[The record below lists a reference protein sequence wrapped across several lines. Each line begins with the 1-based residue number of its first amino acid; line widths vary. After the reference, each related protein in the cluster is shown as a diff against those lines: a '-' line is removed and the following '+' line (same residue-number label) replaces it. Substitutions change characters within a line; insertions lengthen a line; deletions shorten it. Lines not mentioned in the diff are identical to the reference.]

1 MPRYWLLKT
10 EPSTYSFRDLER
22 ERRTTWDGVANPVA
36 LKNIAAMQPGD
47 MALIYH
53 TGAEKAAVGIARIV
67 SAPYPDPRADD
78 SKLLVVD
85 LVPVQRLQ
93 RPVTLSQIKADRTF
107 AQHPLVR
114 QGRLSVVPLTQTEWD
129 RILSLATGKA

>member
-10 EPSTYSFRDLER
+10 EPSTYSFADLER
-22 ERRTTWDGVANPVA
+22 EGRTTWDGVTNPLA

-47 MALIYH
+47 TALIYH
-53 TGAEKAAVGIARIV
+53 TGSEKAAVGIARIV
-67 SAPYPDPRADD
+67 SAPYPDPEGHDP
-78 SKLLVVD
+78 KLLVVD

-93 RPVTLSQIKADRTF
+93 HPVTLLQIKADRTF

-114 QGRLSVVPLTQTEWD
+114 QGRLSVVPLTQVEWD
-129 RILSLATGKA
+129 RIQKLASSKP